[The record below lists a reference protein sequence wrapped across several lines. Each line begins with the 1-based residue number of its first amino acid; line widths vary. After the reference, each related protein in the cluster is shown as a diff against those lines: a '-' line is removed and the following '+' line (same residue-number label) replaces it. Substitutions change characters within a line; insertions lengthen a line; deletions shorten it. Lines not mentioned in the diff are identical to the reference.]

1 MWEQGDGIIGECENR
16 GNPSKTTGDSDHVFL
31 LKTLSLEHKTSS
43 MFWCCVQMIESDRL
57 GIHDTGKF
65 SYHGLIATRQYLCLK
80 GIFILNMILLLVN
93 TSSFGFLMAI
103 LLPGHPHP
111 HILWVIVS
119 SLVPRAWKN
128 LNLSL
133 PYHKHLSDFA
143 CPGRVLFTFLLFSW
157 QTTYQGPHLLSEWE

>member
-31 LKTLSLEHKTSS
+31 LKTLSLEHKTS

-80 GIFILNMILLLVN
+80 GIFILNIILLLVN
-93 TSSFGFLMAI
+93 TSIFGFLMAI

-111 HILWVIVS
+111 PPPHIS

-133 PYHKHLSDFA
+133 PFHKLLSDFA
-143 CPGRVLFTFLLFSW
+143 CPRQVLFTFLLFSW
-157 QTTYQGPHLLSEWE
+157 QTTYQGPHLLGEWE

>member
-1 MWEQGDGIIGECENR
+1 MIGECENR

-80 GIFILNMILLLVN
+80 GICILNMILLLVN
-93 TSSFGFLMAI
+93 TLMAI

-111 HILWVIVS
+111 HIL
-119 SLVPRAWKN
+119 
-128 LNLSL
+128 
-133 PYHKHLSDFA
+133 
-143 CPGRVLFTFLLFSW
+143 
-157 QTTYQGPHLLSEWE
+157 